1 MNKTLDLL
9 KKIRDIIEIYL
20 PIGMF
25 SIMFLVFVLQIF
37 MRYVMRQPITWA
49 FEVSVVAFGYVV
61 VLGAASAI
69 RYNRHVRFTLIY
81 DALSEKMQLY
91 SRIAG
96 NTIIT
101 LIFLLSIIPTW
112 NFIIFMDFQKTSVLN
127 ISLSIV
133 FLPFLY
139 LVSAITLSTGV
150 ELFKDIKILM
160 GKQVK

>member
-37 MRYVMRQPITWA
+37 MRYVLRQPITWA

-81 DALSEKMQLY
+81 DALSERLKLY

-112 NFIIFMDFQKTSVLN
+112 NFIMFMDFQKTSVLN

-133 FLPFLY
+133 FLPFVY

-150 ELFKDIKILM
+150 ELLKDIKILM

>member
-37 MRYVMRQPITWA
+37 MRYVLRQPITWA

-150 ELFKDIKILM
+150 ELFNDIKILM

>member
-9 KKIRDIIEIYL
+9 KKVRDIIEIYL

-37 MRYVMRQPITWA
+37 MRYVLRQPITWA

-81 DALSEKMQLY
+81 DALSERLKLY

-112 NFIIFMDFQKTSVLN
+112 NFIMFMDFQKTSVLN

-133 FLPFLY
+133 FLPFVY

-150 ELFKDIKILM
+150 ELLKDIKILM